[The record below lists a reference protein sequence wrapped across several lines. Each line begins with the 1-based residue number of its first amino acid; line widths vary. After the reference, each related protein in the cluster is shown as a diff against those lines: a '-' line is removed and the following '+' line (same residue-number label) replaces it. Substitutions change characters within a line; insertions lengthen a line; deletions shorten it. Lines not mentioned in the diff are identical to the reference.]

1 MSSSGAYQAGA
12 NVRAQSHSAFQE
24 GLCLGDLRREG
35 EQRLRAAGIDNA
47 AREVLWLLDYLGISQ
62 AAALTREEQAVAGE
76 TVANVRALFARRA
89 QHEPLQ
95 YLLGTQDFCG
105 HTFEVG
111 PDVLIP
117 RPESERLVEEA
128 VRLGRGRSPVTI
140 VDIGTGSGCLAVSA
154 ALALPESR
162 VWAVDLSEAA
172 LAVAER
178 NIRTHGLEQRIRLC
192 QGDLFE
198 AFPATL
204 QKERVD
210 LLLSNPPYIAD
221 SEWDA
226 LPRDV
231 ADYEPRVALAGG
243 SDGLRVHRRLVEE
256 APRWLAPGGWLLL
269 EIGLNQG
276 RALSECI
283 RASGQYRDVTVRQD
297 DQGLDRLVCARF
309 VGV

>member
-1 MSSSGAYQAGA
+1 MSSSGAYQ
-12 NVRAQSHSAFQE
+12 VRADASAQGHVAIRE
-24 GLCLGDLRREG
+24 ALCLGDLRREG

-47 AREVLWLLDYLGISQ
+47 AREVLWLLASLGISQ

-76 TVANVRALFARRA
+76 TVARARALLARRA

-111 PDVLIP
+111 PGVLIP
-117 RPESERLVEEA
+117 RPESELLVEEA
-128 VRLGRGRSPVTI
+128 IRLGQGRSSVTL
-140 VDIGTGSGCLAVSA
+140 VDMGTGSGCLAVSA

-162 VWAVDLSEAA
+162 VWAVDLSDAA

-178 NIRTHGLEQRIRLC
+178 NISTHGLERRIRLC
-192 QGDLFE
+192 RGDLFE
-198 AFPATL
+198 ALPAAL
-204 QKERVD
+204 QEERVD

-231 ADYEPRVALAGG
+231 AGYEPRVALAGG
-243 SDGLRVHRRLVEE
+243 PDGLRVHRRLVEE
-256 APRWLAPGGWLLL
+256 APRWLARGGWLLL

-276 RALSECI
+276 QTLSECI
-283 RASGQYRDVTVRQD
+283 TGSGQYRDVTVRQD
-297 DQGLDRLVCARF
+297 DQGFDRLVCARF
-309 VGV
+309 VGE